1 MEKDQTAEPAEK
13 PAEETSG
20 PLVECIYFS
29 AHWCPPCRGF
39 TPQLAEMFSFINQHA
54 TMEELEANEEGW
66 TKFKE
71 EAAKKKAE
79 EEAKKYAPLIEKA
92 KVFEEQYKA
101 K

>member
-1 MEKDQTAEPAEK
+1 MEKDQTAET
-13 PAEETSG
+13 AEETSG